1 MKKQQFVVPTV
12 ICGTVGETDTMY
24 MYWIITQFLTLI
36 NLNIFS

>member
-24 MYWIITQFLTLI
+24 ILDHYT
-36 NLNIFS
+36 IFDTN